1 MKVEPA
7 QRENVLQMKDGVQVQ
22 NNNEAAL
29 LVKHSDCVGRK
40 GGTFL
45 LAEMLQVQ
53 SNTSSLCPQPSCFQ
67 SAFNRSLCMLTNMF
81 VS

>member
-29 LVKHSDCVGRK
+29 LAKHSDCVGRK

-45 LAEMLQVQ
+45 VNANTQLQARAMAAGGESVK
-53 SNTSSLCPQPSCFQ
+53 
-67 SAFNRSLCMLTNMF
+67 
-81 VS
+81 